1 MLADT
6 VGNARKLSLGPFA
19 IDDDMA
25 EPVAERDEVAFR
37 IDDDLLDPLR
47 GLFKQASQ
55 QMRLAGAGIALDEKT
70 GRQKLLDIERRR
82 GVP

>member
-1 MLADT
+1 MPASSASVRSPSTTTWPNL
-6 VGNARKLSLGPFA
+6 
-19 IDDDMA
+19 
-25 EPVAERDEVAFR
+25 VAERDEVAFR

-47 GLFKQASQ
+47 GLFKQPSQ